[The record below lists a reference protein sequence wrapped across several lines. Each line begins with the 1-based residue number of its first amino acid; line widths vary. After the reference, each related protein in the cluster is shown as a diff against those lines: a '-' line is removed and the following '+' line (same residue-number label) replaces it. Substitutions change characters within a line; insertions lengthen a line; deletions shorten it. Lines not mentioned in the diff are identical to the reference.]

1 MRVLI
6 VHHGTLPAPGRA
18 VSGGALR
25 AWRTGRAL
33 QRAGHEVHWLSRAQ
47 DGPGGFASPAELV
60 LRGRVLAPELVVA
73 VAMEEAPALR
83 ALGVPLVVDLYA
95 PRLVEGAF
103 EGGAHQGETAVA
115 TLRALAAGDAF
126 LVSNR
131 RQRWSWLGVL
141 ALAGVDTT
149 VDPTLL
155 VPLAAPREAPAPQP
169 TGGEPVLVAGGA
181 RWPWQDPVGALVR
194 VLAVLDDRGEGE
206 VRWFGGA
213 PLMGRVDGGW
223 QLPEHARL
231 RTPGW
236 LPYDALL
243 QAYAGATAAV
253 DWMAPNPERGM
264 ALSFRHVDALGC
276 GLPVLTGEDSAL
288 VDVLGGAGI
297 CSDDIEGTL
306 HAVLDDAALRSRMS
320 MQARDLA
327 ATLLDEDTVVEPLLE
342 WMQAPRIRARRAGPL
357 AERAELAAR
366 AARSEARL
374 EILEDTAARAEA
386 EAVAKRQELG
396 AATARIEDLIATNAR
411 LARAMDEVAGFKR
424 EAVALLG
431 SQSERARRSLADAER
446 ENGLLRAD
454 IEKKNAELAAL
465 DELRG
470 RLEHDL
476 RNVRAE
482 VDKLR
487 QPKGLFRR

>member
-6 VHHGTLPAPGRA
+6 VHHGALPAPGRA

-60 LRGRVLAPELVVA
+60 LRGRALAPELVVA
-73 VAMEEAPALR
+73 VALEEAPALR

-103 EGGAHQGETAVA
+103 EGTQQAASATA
-115 TLRALAAGDAF
+115 TLRALAAGDVF

-131 RQRWSWLGVL
+131 RQQWSWLGVL
-141 ALAGVDTT
+141 ALAGVDVTA
-149 VDPTLL
+149 DPTLL
-155 VPLAAPREAPAPQP
+155 VPLAAPREAPAPRP
-169 TGGEPVLVAGGA
+169 AGGEPVLVAGGA
-181 RWPWQDPVGALVR
+181 RWPWQDPVPALER
-194 VLAVLDDRGEGE
+194 VLAVLDARGEGV
-206 VRWFGGA
+206 VRWYGGA
-213 PLMGRVDGGW
+213 PLVGGVDGGW
-223 QLPEHARL
+223 SLPCHPRL
-231 RTPGW
+231 EQPGW

-243 QAYAGATAAV
+243 QAYSGATAAL
-253 DWMAPNPERGM
+253 DWMAPNPERSM

-288 VDVLGGAGI
+288 VDVLGGAGS
-297 CSDDIEGTL
+297 CSDDIEATL
-306 HAVLDDAALRSRMS
+306 HAVLDDAALRAGMS
-320 MQARDLA
+320 MQARELA
-327 ATLLDEDTVVEPLLE
+327 ATVFDEDTVVEPLLE
-342 WMQAPRIRARRAGPL
+342 WMQAPRRRSPGAGPL
-357 AERAELAAR
+357 GERAELAAR

-386 EAVAKRQELG
+386 EAVAKRRELG
-396 AATARIEDLIATNAR
+396 EATARIEELIATNSR

-424 EAVALLG
+424 EAVSLLG
-431 SQSERARRSLADAER
+431 GQSERARRSLADAER

-465 DELRG
+465 DELRE

-476 RNVRAE
+476 RNLRAE